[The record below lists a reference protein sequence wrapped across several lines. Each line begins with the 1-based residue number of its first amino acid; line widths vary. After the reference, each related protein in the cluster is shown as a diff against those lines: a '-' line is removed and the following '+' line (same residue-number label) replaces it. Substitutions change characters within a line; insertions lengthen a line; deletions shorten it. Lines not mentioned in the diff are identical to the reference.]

1 MRVSNS
7 KARKL
12 RFFSRIL
19 PENQVRKLIRRKRVD
34 GESLAS
40 RERHKSKVPF
50 LISGA
55 YFLCLSIF
63 GTFVI
68 SYVVHAGNTAI
79 TYLLKTNY
87 NTVDMKVFLNKL
99 KVPFTTLLHLNDYKW
114 LWIVVLGWIMFIL
127 ITAILF
133 CKRLELRYTS
143 LAHGQKGDSRLTT
156 IKELEDQYTK
166 IPDKDKSFKGY
177 GGVPIS
183 HYLNN
188 YFIDTD
194 TVNTLIIGT
203 SRSGKGETVVFP
215 MIDNLSRAEN
225 QSSIV
230 VHDPKGELYASSKD
244 ILEKRGYN
252 VKTLN
257 VLDPL
262 NGLAYN
268 PLELILEA
276 WKNRDY
282 ILAQD
287 LTNSFSHM
295 IFGSKEQ
302 NAGQNS
308 WVYSGAKGMLNGCIL
323 GLIYECEKNNELE
336 KVTLY
341 NIYQMLIELGSN
353 YLLLEEGQSTAT
365 SYLDAFFNAL
375 PQGNIAKAQYGAVSM
390 QGEKGKGTIIGTVLD
405 SFKTFAFENIG
416 KMTSL
421 NELSLRSVGFPKY
434 INLYTDKSKVADK
447 KYRFSI
453 YRENEDMEL
462 IFQEILKFNVEGIG
476 TLNFDCIIKE
486 GDLLLLQSIDDPNDY
501 VYHRLFFR
509 KDSDYLEVELLP
521 NEECTL
527 IEDALQEIEVFYSEK
542 PTAIFIISPD
552 YDTSKNE
559 LMTVFVDQLYI
570 TLMRN
575 ASVTRGKK
583 CHRRVHFIL
592 DEFGNMSPLA
602 ELDKKLTVCLSR
614 NVLFNLFVQSYNQLY
629 AIYNDNVAKVAKE
642 NCQNHIYIASTDKDT
657 QLEFAE
663 RVGKHTV
670 ESVSRDKNF
679 MDIKAPTHASVSE
692 EYLITPERIAGMQ
705 EGETIVIRSLH
716 RQDLQ
721 RNKVRPYPIFNTQ
734 ETAFPYRYEFLGN
747 QFDTSKDINDLDID
761 SPQAMFD
768 LNKNKIDF
776 ELIRDRLDQQS
787 EEKKQKKSESKADD
801 YNKQQVSNGMKT
813 EVAESK
819 EKSRSEY
826 TKEEFVEYAK
836 SKVELA
842 EEVVNDLAEC
852 IYNDSENTIE
862 EKQQVFFKMLET
874 LQLQQAKQ
882 RIFIDQ
888 FNCINNKK
896 S

>member
-40 RERHKSKVPF
+40 REKNKSKVPF

-68 SYVVHAGNTAI
+68 SYIVHAGNPTI

-87 NTVDMKVFLNKL
+87 NTVDMNVFLNKL

-114 LWIVVLGWIMFIL
+114 LWIVVLVWIIFIL

-225 QSSIV
+225 QSSMV

-257 VLDPL
+257 ILDPL

-353 YLLLEEGQSTAT
+353 YLPLEEGQSTAT

-826 TKEEFVEYAK
+826 TKEEFVEFAK

>member
-1 MRVSNS
+1 M
-7 KARKL
+7 
-12 RFFSRIL
+12 
-19 PENQVRKLIRRKRVD
+19 
-34 GESLAS
+34 
-40 RERHKSKVPF
+40 
-50 LISGA
+50 
-55 YFLCLSIF
+55 
-63 GTFVI
+63 
-68 SYVVHAGNTAI
+68 
-79 TYLLKTNY
+79 KTNY
-87 NTVDMKVFLNKL
+87 NTVDMNVFLNKL

-225 QSSIV
+225 QSSMV

-257 VLDPL
+257 ILDPL

-353 YLLLEEGQSTAT
+353 YLPLEEGQSTAT

-501 VYHRLFFR
+501 IYHRLFFR

-826 TKEEFVEYAK
+826 TKEEFVEFAK
-836 SKVELA
+836 SKVKLNNNFIEDLA
-842 EEVVNDLAEC
+842 NIIYKDDTEEV
-852 IYNDSENTIE
+852 IENQFYDALSGIE
-862 EKQQVFFKMLET
+862 INSTDKRLFVD
-874 LQLQQAKQ
+874 QL
-882 RIFIDQ
+882 
-888 FNCINNKK
+888 NCINNKK